1 MERIER
7 SFADLEYES
16 KKRKTRREKFLERM
30 EVLVPW
36 EKLLEKIRPY
46 YPTAGKG
53 RVPYPLE
60 GMLRVHCVQLFYNVS
75 DPAME
80 DMLYEIESVRRFTG
94 IRLEKVP
101 DETTILNF
109 RHLLEGH
116 GLGKVLFETI
126 KEHLAEEG
134 LVLKEG
140 TIMDASIIASSASRK
155 NRKRERDPEMKQ
167 TKKGNQWHFGMKL
180 HIGVDDQTGVAHS
193 LATTA
198 ANVHDLVPSE
208 ELLHGEEERVW
219 GDAGYQGMEK
229 REEHKDRQ
237 VTWHIAMR
245 SGQRRKLARDQLE
258 RLMEECKS
266 SVRAKVEHL
275 FFYMKQM
282 FGYNK
287 TRYRGLAKNE
297 NRLALLLGFANLLR
311 GESGLV

>member
-1 MERIER
+1 MEGIER

-16 KKRKTRREKFLERM
+16 KKGKTRRERFLERM
-30 EVLVPW
+30 EVLAPW
-36 EKLLEKIRPY
+36 EKLLEQIRPY

-94 IRLEKVP
+94 IRLEKAL
-101 DETTILNF
+101 DKTTILTF
-109 RHLLEGH
+109 RHLLERH

-126 KEHLAEEG
+126 KEHLTEAG

-140 TIMDASIIASSASRK
+140 TIMDAGISASPASRK
-155 NRKRERDPEMKQ
+155 NRKRARDPEIKQ
-167 TKKGNQWHFGMKL
+167 TRKGNQWRFGMKL

-198 ANVHDLVPSE
+198 NVHDLAPSE

-219 GDAGYQGMEK
+219 GDAGYQGIEK
-229 REEHKDRQ
+229 GEEHKDRQ
-237 VTWHIAMR
+237 VAWHVAMR
-245 SGQRRKLARDQLE
+245 PGQRRKLARE
-258 RLMEECKS
+258 PVEKLMEECKS

-275 FFYMKQM
+275 FFYVKQM
-282 FGYNK
+282 FGYKN
-287 TRYRGLAKNE
+287 TRYRCLAKNE
-297 NRLALLLGFANLLR
+297 NQLALLLGFANLLR
-311 GESGLV
+311 GESCLV